1 MSASLIQTKC
11 LGSGDGDTETQ
22 LKCVINEL
30 LEQDVED
37 ENYTSRIFLVYSA
50 ALVFF
55 MQAGFAMIC
64 AGSVRK
70 KNVGNSMLK
79 NLLDAVSG
87 FVVPMAQII
96 NHPVFV
102 SLLSHCT
109 ILCWHHA
116 LHLLPPFVP
125 LVRYCNCLFLL
136 RICLRFWRWEQ
147 PKRFHR
153 NNKLLSH

>member
-1 MSASLIQTKC
+1 MSASLIQSKC

-22 LKCVINEL
+22 LKCVINQL

-64 AGSVRK
+64 AGAVQK

-87 FVVPMAQII
+87 GV
-96 NHPVFV
+96 
-102 SLLSHCT
+102 
-109 ILCWHHA
+109 
-116 LHLLPPFVP
+116 
-125 LVRYCNCLFLL
+125 LL
-136 RICLRFWRWEQ
+136 RIAQGIQFLFDCFLTLHICGGTTCTISAVLQLPIFALGM
-147 PKRFHR
+147 P
-153 NNKLLSH
+153 LLLEMGATQTVS